1 MKEIKE
7 MKEFLKKYKLLPVF
21 EVVTE
26 GQRAKQPKVKWTE
39 KENRIYEPEKLTK
52 VAYGL
57 PCGKDTGVMV
67 LDIDGDL
74 TMLDKLC
81 EAAGVEKEE
90 IGKTLWVET
99 ANGGLHIYF
108 KYREGLNNKTRFF
121 GTCDFKTDGGYV
133 IAPLSFIENKQKK
146 MAQYKPLNYNPITII
161 PEKLYNFI
169 KNPRKS
175 TPQGG
180 NKVRLEDLELEWY
193 KETLRGM
200 REGDGRNVALNRR
213 LYWWAMQKHI
223 EDEGELKEALIKEAR
238 EINEEYFKDQLPQAE
253 VEKIVNS
260 VIKGVMEDMEE
271 KNAAI
276 KNFTLEPQKD
286 YGHAL
291 VLSDLFKNKYRW
303 VVEWGKWIEYKNGVW
318 VSISSEKV
326 AKDATDTLHRYYTHL
341 MANAQ
346 NRSERDELIKKI
358 KDVWVYSRIIG
369 ALNFL
374 KGFPGIMTLSQE
386 LDAIPEVLNLENGTL
401 DLKTFTLRPHRPED
415 LLTKQVKAKWN
426 TEAKKDEW
434 LKHLNLCLPN
444 KNIQREIQ
452 RELGLALTGVSL
464 EEVLPIWYGTGA
476 NGKSTTLK
484 VVMEV
489 MGDYAQMAA
498 PRLLIKSKYE
508 RHTTELAELQGRRL
522 IFSTETGENGE
533 LDEEKM
539 KWLTGGERIRA
550 RFMRQD
556 NFEFPRT
563 WIVFL
568 VTNYKPAIRGTD
580 EGTWRRIRLVPWE
593 EVLPP
598 DKRMPQ
604 EEIVKLLLE
613 ERDGILQWIV
623 EGLKDWKED
632 HRWKAEE
639 VLIATEK
646 YREEED
652 VLREFLNERCEFKRS
667 YSVEV
672 GELYSEYLMWCQENG
687 EDPKSKIEVGKLLRK
702 RGLHQKRYGHERERK
717 WVGIRIIHQE
727 ES

>member
-7 MKEFLKKYKLLPVF
+7 MKEFLKKYNLLPVF

-39 KENRIYEPEKLTK
+39 KENRIFDPEKLTK
-52 VAYGL
+52 VGYGL

-223 EDEGELKEALIKEAR
+223 EEREEILKEAI
-238 EINEEYFKDQLPQAE
+238 EINTEYFADPLPQYE
-253 VEKIVNS
+253 VEKTVNS
-260 VIKGVMEDMEE
+260 VYKAIQE
-271 KNAAI
+271 KNTAI
-276 KNFTLEPQKD
+276 SNFLMKPQKD

-291 VLSDLFKNKYRW
+291 VLSELFKNKYRW

-318 VSISSEKV
+318 EDTTTEKV
-326 AKDATDTLHRYYTHL
+326 AKDATDMLHQYYTEL
-341 MANAQ
+341 MSKAQ
-346 NRSERDELIKKI
+346 NKSETDELSKKI
-358 KDVWVYSRIIG
+358 KDVWLYSRIIG

-374 KGFPGIMTLSQE
+374 KGFPNIMTLSQE

-426 TEAKKDEW
+426 TEAKKEEW
-434 LKHLNLCLPN
+434 IKHLNLCLPN

-452 RELGLALTGVSL
+452 RELGLALTGLSL
-464 EEVLPIWYGTGA
+464 AEVLPIWYGTGA

-568 VTNYKPAIRGTD
+568 VTNYKPAIKGTD

-593 EVLPP
+593 EVLPLN
-598 DKRMPQ
+598 KRMPQ
-604 EEIVKLLLE
+604 EEIVDLLLT

-623 EGLKDWKED
+623 DGLKDWKEEHHWVAD
-632 HRWKAEE
+632 E
-639 VLIATEK
+639 VLLATEK

-652 VLREFLNERCEFKRS
+652 VLREFLKERCEFKNR
-667 YSVEV
+667 YSVGV
-672 GELYSEYLMWCQENG
+672 GELYSEYINWCQENG
-687 EDPKSKIEVGKLLRK
+687 EEAKSKTEVGKLLRK
-702 RGLHQKRYGHERERK
+702 RGLHQKRHGKERERK
-717 WVGIRIIHQE
+717 WVGIKIINQE
-727 ES
+727 E